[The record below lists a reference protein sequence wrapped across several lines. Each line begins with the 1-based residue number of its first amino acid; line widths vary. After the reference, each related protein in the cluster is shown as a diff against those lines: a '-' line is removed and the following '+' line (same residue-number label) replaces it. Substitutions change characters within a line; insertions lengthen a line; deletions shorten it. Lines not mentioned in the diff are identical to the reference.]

1 MDPSFRSLTEQL
13 DAKFRLLM
21 QLPPIV
27 AENVPNDTPVGGVYL
42 FTENDVAL
50 YAGRTK
56 RKLGVR
62 IRNHFSTAPD
72 CPFAWLL
79 AREITGFK
87 PTYRTT
93 GSRKELLTRPD
104 FFRVYQESNYGFG
117 KCMFATCMS
126 QIHCGKLFWRFTLP
140 LCRVRNTTTS
150 TRIEGQIPCNRE
162 QGNGVSSKSGKR
174 LSPRS
179 SLRLALPIPAG
190 AELRGQAVVCC
201 SGRPAE

>member
-13 DAKFRLLM
+13 DAKYRLLM

-104 FFRVYQESNYGFG
+104 FFRVYQESKDRIRKMHVRYVHEPDPLR
-117 KCMFATCMS
+117 
-126 QIHCGKLFWRFTLP
+126 QTL
-140 LCRVRNTTTS
+140 LEVYT
-150 TRIEGQIPCNRE
+150 
-162 QGNGVSSKSGKR
+162 
-174 LSPRS
+174 
-179 SLRLALPIPAG
+179 
-190 AELRGQAVVCC
+190 AVV
-201 SGRPAE
+201 SRAKHNDFDTH